1 MRSLA
6 LTSCFLMLLAVSGCA
21 SFRLPCGQIAHFEAT
36 IETREKVDTE
46 DAVPGETETSQP
58 VASDL
63 RQVGFETSAR
73 RQNIPGQNI
82 PDGELTAAEIP
93 LATSFPD
100 PLVSLE
106 GLIET
111 AWAQNPS
118 LRRLDDEYRAALAK
132 TQWVNQLPDPKLGA
146 NIFGSPIET
155 AAGSQRAVLSLSQT
169 IPWLDRLNAEQ
180 QKACFEAMAIQSEYL
195 AERLRVTAEIRVAWY
210 QLYVLDRQIEITQT
224 NQQLLE
230 SLLNVANAR
239 IATGAASQGDVLLG
253 TLELSQLEQRL
264 LSFRKQ
270 RRATEIEINRLVG
283 QPTDTSLGGPSEIPL
298 LPPELDPA
306 QIFET
311 AKENQPALEAIRLRM
326 QASQWGIEVARLTR
340 RPEMTLSASYFP
352 TDDNRLPS
360 SQVHVGQDPW
370 AVGIQVTLPWSREKY
385 DAIANEAAYRHQT
398 VHSTLADLE
407 NQYEAL
413 IQSLLIEARRAADTA
428 ELHQSSILPQA
439 RQTLEADQS
448 SYANGTV
455 EFDRV
460 MQDYRNLLTLEL
472 GYHQALGDLAQ
483 ALARIQMAA
492 GQDLPIDATTAI
504 PISP

>member
-6 LTSCFLMLLAVSGCA
+6 LTSCLSMLLAVSGCA
-21 SFRLPCGQIAHFEAT
+21 SFRLTSGQIAHFEAT
-36 IETREKVDTE
+36 IETREKVEASDKVSDDTE
-46 DAVPGETETSQP
+46 SSYPGI
-58 VASDL
+58 SDL
-63 RQVGFETSAR
+63 HQVGYETSAR
-73 RQNIPGQNI
+73 RQFMP
-82 PDGELTAAEIP
+82 EAEFVTAEVP
-93 LATSFPD
+93 LSTSFPD

-106 GLIET
+106 WLIDT
-111 AWAQNPS
+111 AWTQNPR
-118 LRRLDDEYRAALAK
+118 LQRLDHEYRAALSK
-132 TQWVNQLPDPKLGA
+132 TQWVNQLPDPKMGA

-210 QLYVLDRQIEITQT
+210 QLYVIDKQIEITQT
-224 NQQLLE
+224 NQELLE

-253 TLELSQLEQRL
+253 TLELSQLEQRI
-264 LSFRKQ
+264 LSYRKQ
-270 RRATEIEINRLVG
+270 RRATEIEINRLAG
-283 QPTDTSLGGPSEIPL
+283 QPTDISLGGPSEIPMVL
-298 LPPELDPA
+298 PELDSD

-311 AKENQPALEAIRLRM
+311 AKKNQPALEAIRLRM
-326 QASQWGIEVARLTR
+326 QASQWGIQIARLTR

-352 TDDNRLPS
+352 TDDNRMPS

-407 NQYEAL
+407 DQYEAL
-413 IQSLLIEARRAADTA
+413 IQSLLTEARRAADTT
-428 ELHQSSILPQA
+428 ELYQSSILPQA
-439 RQTLEADQS
+439 RQTLESDQK

-483 ALARIQMAA
+483 ALARLQRTA
-492 GQDLPIDATTAI
+492 GQDFPIESPPAI
-504 PISP
+504 STSP

>member
-1 MRSLA
+1 
-6 LTSCFLMLLAVSGCA
+6 
-21 SFRLPCGQIAHFEAT
+21 
-36 IETREKVDTE
+36 
-46 DAVPGETETSQP
+46 
-58 VASDL
+58 
-63 RQVGFETSAR
+63 
-73 RQNIPGQNI
+73 
-82 PDGELTAAEIP
+82 
-93 LATSFPD
+93 
-100 PLVSLE
+100 
-106 GLIET
+106 
-111 AWAQNPS
+111 
-118 LRRLDDEYRAALAK
+118 
-132 TQWVNQLPDPKLGA
+132 
-146 NIFGSPIET
+146 
-155 AAGSQRAVLSLSQT
+155 
-169 IPWLDRLNAEQ
+169 
-180 QKACFEAMAIQSEYL
+180 
-195 AERLRVTAEIRVAWY
+195 VTAEIRVAWY